1 MRYLIK
7 QYWKLIII
15 RVSRH
20 NQNFLPWEVGATDW
34 LVATVVVTLEKAV
47 TADVVVVVVAAVEEV
62 KLLWEGEELSGEE
75 NGSEK
80 LERRERPADN
90 SWHMADT
97 ASPGLVS
104 TIGDISGM
112 GVTVQNMYV

>member
-1 MRYLIK
+1 M
-7 QYWKLIII
+7 
-15 RVSRH
+15 
-20 NQNFLPWEVGATDW
+20 
-34 LVATVVVTLEKAV
+34 VVTAE
-47 TADVVVVVVAAVEEV
+47 EEV

-80 LERRERPADN
+80 FERRERPADN

-104 TIGDISGM
+104 TTGDISGM
-112 GVTVQNMYV
+112 GVTVQNMHEELQPILVVLSSKKKIKQNESIFLHKEGMLPIL